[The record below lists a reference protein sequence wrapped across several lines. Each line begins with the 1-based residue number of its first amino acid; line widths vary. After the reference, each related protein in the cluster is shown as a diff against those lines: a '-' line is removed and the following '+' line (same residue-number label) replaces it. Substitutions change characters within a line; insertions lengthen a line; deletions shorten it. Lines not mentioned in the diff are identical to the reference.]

1 MRSRKWFNY
10 GSTIFDGPLARFL
23 VRPPKLSWSITLVI
37 NKLLGMC
44 TVNGSPVMGL
54 EAREQTREG
63 TSGLL
68 SAWCNFTWARV
79 YRCVSMASRRLHVY
93 VSSSWGLG
101 GGERRVGWLGG
112 RAFSL
117 PFRIRRWKLQLSFSK
132 YRRLELINIWDIC
145 IGDRFD
151 SVWGERKEKNWFK
164 NAYRRVCPEIQTARY
179 RWKLVPVKDIER
191 DLLIRWLED
200 FRKFSDTRVSC

>member
-1 MRSRKWFNY
+1 
-10 GSTIFDGPLARFL
+10 
-23 VRPPKLSWSITLVI
+23 
-37 NKLLGMC
+37 
-44 TVNGSPVMGL
+44 MGL

-63 TSGLL
+63 TSGPL

-79 YRCVSMASRRLHVY
+79 YRCVSMARRRCVCTCPRAEGSA
-93 VSSSWGLG
+93 VGKEGLD
-101 GGERRVGWLGG
+101 G

-151 SVWGERKEKNWFK
+151 SVWGERNEKNWFK
-164 NAYRRVCPEIQTARY
+164 NAYREVCPEIQMARY
-179 RWKLVPVKDIER
+179 RWKLVPLKNIER
-191 DLLIRWLED
+191 NLLIRWLED
-200 FRKFSDTRVSC
+200 FRKFSDTCVSWNSSIHLFSFLNLGWFSRLSSSALASTSDRKRVGGGYSSLKFKQLVLANFYG

>member
-1 MRSRKWFNY
+1 
-10 GSTIFDGPLARFL
+10 
-23 VRPPKLSWSITLVI
+23 
-37 NKLLGMC
+37 
-44 TVNGSPVMGL
+44 MGL

-63 TSGLL
+63 TSGPL
-68 SAWCNFTWARV
+68 SAWCDFTWARV
-79 YRCVSMASRRLHVY
+79 YRCVSMARPTCMCTCSRAEGSAVGKE
-93 VSSSWGLG
+93 GLA
-101 GGERRVGWLGG
+101 G

-164 NAYRRVCPEIQTARY
+164 NAYRRVCREIRMARY
-179 RWKLVPVKDIER
+179 RWEIGSFKRYRAWSLDTVVGRFSKIFQY
-191 DLLIRWLED
+191 LRWLGFFD
-200 FRKFSDTRVSC
+200 PFVFRS

>member
-1 MRSRKWFNY
+1 
-10 GSTIFDGPLARFL
+10 
-23 VRPPKLSWSITLVI
+23 
-37 NKLLGMC
+37 
-44 TVNGSPVMGL
+44 MGL

-68 SAWCNFTWARV
+68 SARCNFTWARV
-79 YRCVSMASRRLHVY
+79 YRCVSMVPRRLRVY
-93 VSSSWGLG
+93 VSSSRELG

-112 RAFSL
+112 RALSL

-145 IGDRFD
+145 IEDRFD

-164 NAYRRVCPEIQTARY
+164 NACRRVSPEIQMARY
-179 RWKLVPVKDIER
+179 RWKLVPLKDIER
-191 DLLIRWLED
+191 DLSIRWLED
-200 FRKFSDTRVSC
+200 FRKFSNTRVSWNSSMHSFSFLNPGWYGRLCWSSGS